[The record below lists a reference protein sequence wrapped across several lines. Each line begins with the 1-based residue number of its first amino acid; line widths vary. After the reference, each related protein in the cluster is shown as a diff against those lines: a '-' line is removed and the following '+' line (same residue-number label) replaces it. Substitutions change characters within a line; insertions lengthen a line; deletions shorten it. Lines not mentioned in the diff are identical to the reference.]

1 VKRRGGGSSL
11 SALRRRIVVDATHP
25 AAVAAQRLLACTR
38 LAVPH
43 LFDGR
48 ERALSGSSGR
58 ARQAACGVK
67 AARGSCAFHV
77 RRSCA
82 VQHAAI
88 SQRSGACPAARS
100 SDQASRG
107 QHTIDRG
114 RLRDRND
121 AFRTCAV
128 LGRERHFHGFVVAAA
143 DDTGAIELDAPHLR
157 RGTRICRW
165 KATRARAR
173 ACADRHARR
182 HARTHARGNA
192 RACLGPRRPSRTVRL
207 RCSRPP
213 PVRMNCAA
221 LGQVTSAAHLL
232 APLRPLYAHD
242 MLASVVLAC
251 MAGASACLRS
261 DTWVRVR

>member
-1 VKRRGGGSSL
+1 MKRRGGGSSL
-11 SALRRRIVVDATHP
+11 SALRRRIVVDAAHP
-25 AAVAAQRLLACTR
+25 PAVAAQRLLACTR

-121 AFRTCAV
+121 AFCTCAV

-173 ACADRHARR
+173 MRGQTRTQARTQ
-182 HARTHARGNA
+182 ARTHARTRQCTRMSGPA
-192 RACLGPRRPSRTVRL
+192 KAFADGATALQQTASRAHELC
-207 RCSRPP
+207 C
-213 PVRMNCAA
+213 
-221 LGQVTSAAHLL
+221 
-232 APLRPLYAHD
+232 
-242 MLASVVLAC
+242 
-251 MAGASACLRS
+251 AGASDVGGSSPRTAAASVCPRHAS
-261 DTWVRVR
+261 